1 MSIIQ
6 QSLDSQAFVAAMEGR
21 DADTLAAAY
30 AEDAVITIFDRDHP
44 PASPLTLS
52 GREEIHRWYRDAC
65 GRNIEHHVSAL
76 VTDAGGFAYVEE
88 CRYPEGNAVV
98 CVAVATLT
106 GGLITSQTGSQTWD

>member
-1 MSIIQ
+1 MTTIQ
-6 QSLDSQAFVAAMEGR
+6 QALDPQAFVAALEGR

-30 AEDAVITIFDRDHP
+30 AEDAVITILDRDHP
-44 PASPLTLS
+44 PAAPLTLS
-52 GREEIHRWYRDAC
+52 GREEIHRWYSDVC

-88 CRYPEGNAVV
+88 CRYPEGSDVV

-106 GGLITSQTGSQTWD
+106 GGLITRQTGAQTWD